1 MEVSVCS
8 SAGVWSCPFRGFHC
22 CPDGMA
28 GSKGFP
34 RLVAHIKRLHLSSY
48 DRKGALQ
55 EALSTDCE
63 LFVSVGEALKALDQW
78 LCGVC
83 MCLHALSQ
91 ACHHTDGMTR
101 FKWVA
106 GDVEEFIVGIVRP
119 QVRREVVPLGGVV
132 VDEVL
137 LDRVFSIPITT
148 AKSIP
153 YSCRMAF
160 SHALA
165 AALGKVA
172 ATPTSIEAW
181 VKLLLLPRCT
191 LCVFRP
197 SNRQERR
204 SGNRKSLQCHSI
216 QRALAAWGGDGFIEL
231 IPLLFAEPLRVVS
244 GNDDRVS
251 GSDSS
256 TVGTNVKQCLRKV
269 SNGHFTAAVK
279 VLCSSGVA
287 PFGMDTL
294 TALLA
299 KHPILPP
306 PVMPG
311 SLPSEPPIVVDV
323 DSVLGCI
330 QSFPKGTS
338 CGRDGLRAQHILDAL
353 CGEGSAI
360 AVGLLKVISVVVN
373 LLLEG
378 RCPKVLA
385 EFVSSAPLTPLLK
398 LDNGIRPIAV
408 GAIWRR
414 LASKVAMRGVR
425 KKMSKYLGDF

>member
-8 SAGVWSCPFRGFHC
+8 SAGVWPCPFRGFHC

-34 RLVAHIKRLHLSSY
+34 RLVAHIKRLHLSS
-48 DRKGALQ
+48 DDQRGALR

-83 MCLHALSQ
+83 MCLHALSR
-91 ACHHTDGMTR
+91 ACHHSDGMTR
-101 FKWVA
+101 FQWVA

-132 VDEVL
+132 VDAVL
-137 LDRVFSIPITT
+137 LDRVFSLPITT
-148 AKSIP
+148 VKSIP
-153 YSCRMAF
+153 HSFRMAF

-165 AALGKVA
+165 TALGKVA

-191 LCVFRP
+191 LGVFRP

-231 IPLLFAEPLRVVS
+231 ISSLFAQPLRVVS
-244 GNDDRVS
+244 GKDDCAP

-256 TVGTNVKQCLRKV
+256 SVGSNVKQCLRKI
-269 SNGHFTAAVK
+269 SDGHFTAAVK

-287 PFGMDTL
+287 PFGTDTL

-311 SLPSEPPIVVDV
+311 SLPSEPPLVVDV

-360 AVGLLKVISVVVN
+360 AVGLLKAISVVVN

-385 EFVSSAPLTPLLK
+385 EFVASAPLTPLLK
-398 LDNGIRPIAV
+398 PDNGIRPIAV
-408 GAIWRR
+408 GAI
-414 LASKVAMRGVR
+414 
-425 KKMSKYLGDF
+425 